1 MRAGEGGRDRKGGA
15 GWRSWGGGGEDGED
29 REQATAPCRVLGL
42 GCDVQ
47 RTGGVLFKRIF

>member
-1 MRAGEGGRDRKGGA
+1 MREGGTEREEQGGEV
-15 GWRSWGGGGEDGED
+15 GGEGGEDGED
-29 REQATAPCRVLGL
+29 REQATAPCRFLGL